1 MNMKYPKNYLEEI
14 KLRLKVSQIVGKT
27 VKLKRRG
34 KEFIGLSPFTTEKT
48 PSFTVSDEKGF
59 YHCFSSGEHGNI
71 FDFLMKTQ
79 SLKFGEA
86 VRQLASQAG
95 MQPYRFSNFD
105 AEKEKRYQSY
115 KNIFKDYSEHYHKI
129 LLENNS
135 LPKEYLK
142 KRGINKDTIIEFQIG
157 YVPYNSDF
165 YIELSKKYSEKE
177 ISDTGLFYKNE
188 KYKKNINRFY
198 SRIIFPIRNITGDVI
213 AFGGR
218 IIEDKKIAKY
228 INSPET
234 EFYKKGKHVFNLD
247 KARSAHNKAHEVV
260 IVEGYMDVISIYSTG
275 IKNVVSNSGIALTE
289 SQINLIWKFFSNPI
303 ICLDGDVSG
312 QKAALRIAESLL
324 PHVKENNQIGFVILS
339 KGMDPD
345 DYIKEKGKDSFQ
357 EFLSKKLS
365 IEEFI
370 WKIYLNNLDRSDP
383 FATSKFEKKFKNL
396 CNSIKDQTLKKYILE
411 YYLEKI
417 RNLTPLQKNNIRNN
431 KSKSYRILNETKRIS
446 VAKEH
451 LSKEEIKEYSIL
463 YIMFNYPGIISPRI
477 EIFRDIQFSSES
489 LNQLKSELI
498 KLIFEEKFNDVN
510 KSEIKKKYLNLVN
523 DINQNVVIKNIFLK
537 KDQEKQIELL
547 NEILKELNDIK
558 FSKKIENLE
567 NKLIEKFDEKSY
579 SDLIKL
585 KSQINKE

>member
-247 KARSAHNKAHEVV
+247 KARSANNKAHEVV

-324 PHVKENNQIGFVILS
+324 PHVKENNQIGFVTLS

-383 FATSKFEKKFKNL
+383 FATSKFEKKFRNL

-498 KLIFEEKFNDVN
+498 KLIFEEKFNDAN

>member
-14 KLRLKVSQIVGKT
+14 KLRLKVSQVVGKT

-324 PHVKENNQIGFVILS
+324 PHVKENNQIGFVTLS

-345 DYIKEKGKDSFQ
+345 DYIKEKGKDNFQ
-357 EFLSKKLS
+357 ELLSKKLS

-383 FATSKFEKKFKNL
+383 FATSKFEKKFRNL

-417 RNLTPLQKNNIRNN
+417 RNLTPLQRYDKRKKINTY
-431 KSKSYRILNETKRIS
+431 KILNETKKIS
-446 VAKEH
+446 VAKDH
-451 LSKEEIKEYSIL
+451 LTKEEIKEYSIL
-463 YIMFNYPGIISPRI
+463 YIMYNYPKIILPRI
-477 EIFRDIQFSSES
+477 EIFKGIKFSSQILNDLKTNLLDS
-489 LNQLKSELI
+489 LKKEKPITDDKSSKI
-498 KLIFEEKFNDVN
+498 IQ
-510 KSEIKKKYLNLVN
+510 
-523 DINQNVVIKNIFLK
+523 DINQNSVIKNIFEK
-537 KDQEKQIELL
+537 KDENEQIELL
-547 NEILKELNDIK
+547 NEILKELNEIK
-558 FSKKIENLE
+558 FSKKIDELE
-567 NKLIEKFDEKSY
+567 NKLIKDFDEKSY
-579 SDLIKL
+579 SDLMQL
-585 KSQINKE
+585 KSQINKD

>member
-260 IVEGYMDVISIYSTG
+260 IVEGYMDVITIYSTG

-324 PHVKENNQIGFVILS
+324 PHVKENNQIGFVTLS
-339 KGMDPD
+339 KSMDPD

-383 FATSKFEKKFKNL
+383 FATSKFEKKFRNL

-417 RNLTPLQKNNIRNN
+417 RNLTPLQKNNTRNN

-498 KLIFEEKFNDVN
+498 KLIFEEKFNDAS
-510 KSEIKKKYLNLVN
+510 KSEIMKKYLNLVN